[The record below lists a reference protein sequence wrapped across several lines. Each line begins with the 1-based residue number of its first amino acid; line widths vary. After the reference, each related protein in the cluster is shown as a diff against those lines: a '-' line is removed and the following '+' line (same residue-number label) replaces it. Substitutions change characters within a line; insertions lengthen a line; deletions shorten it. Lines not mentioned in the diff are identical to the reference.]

1 MGSCTKFEKCGSQGD
16 TFQSL
21 GPVAYVMNHWDKI
34 SHQSPLYGSTAEG
47 QKARKAARHTETK
60 LGKTAQ
66 RNGGGSG
73 WERVGKLAH
82 ACCKARG
89 GGDARQ
95 ASQVRGGRRIVKPRR
110 CNTDSHTAACPNE
123 SHAGGK
129 VVPLRM
135 QLFPNNPAF
144 QLMQELPPEMHFNSP
159 YIPRAETTT
168 LFHGQG
174 TRVSPEGDTGWNL
187 PRRRNFITGLF
198 LLRPTSRHGRS
209 FSNHLAINASS
220 RWLGRRQHHLP
231 LSKRF
236 HVSEAFQLFQWGF
249 MTAVSCREA
258 SSHVSSP
265 R

>member
-1 MGSCTKFEKCGSQGD
+1 
-16 TFQSL
+16 
-21 GPVAYVMNHWDKI
+21 MNHWDKI

-174 TRVSPEGDTGWNL
+174 TRVSPEGDTGWNP